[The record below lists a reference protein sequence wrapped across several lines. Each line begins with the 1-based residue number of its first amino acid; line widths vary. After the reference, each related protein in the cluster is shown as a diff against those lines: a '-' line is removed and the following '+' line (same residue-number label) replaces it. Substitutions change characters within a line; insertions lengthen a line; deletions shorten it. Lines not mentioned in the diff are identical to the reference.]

1 MPIKQILRMA
11 FLNLKEAGDL
21 AKKDIAQAEKEVAKY
36 DKAISGNQEQI
47 QAIQKDI
54 QDLADAI
61 NGKRA
66 RIQEINAA
74 TGELL
79 QSKISVSALIE
90 YYKAA
95 E

>member
-1 MPIKQILRMA
+1 MPTKQILRMA

-36 DKAISGNQEQI
+36 DKAISKNQEQI
-47 QAIQKDI
+47 QAIQKEI

-66 RIQEINAA
+66 RIQEINAT
-74 TGELL
+74 TGDLL

>member
-36 DKAISGNQEQI
+36 DNQEQI